1 MMLLVVE
8 EEMVRT
14 NVVVSDLFGDVAQLG
29 EHCLCKAGVRGST
42 PLVSTSRKPLSETG
56 SGFLLAVIRTAARTA
71 FFFFG
76 SSECYARVF

>member
-1 MMLLVVE
+1 
-8 EEMVRT
+8 
-14 NVVVSDLFGDVAQLG
+14 
-29 EHCLCKAGVRGST
+29 
-42 PLVSTSRKPLSETG
+42 LSETG